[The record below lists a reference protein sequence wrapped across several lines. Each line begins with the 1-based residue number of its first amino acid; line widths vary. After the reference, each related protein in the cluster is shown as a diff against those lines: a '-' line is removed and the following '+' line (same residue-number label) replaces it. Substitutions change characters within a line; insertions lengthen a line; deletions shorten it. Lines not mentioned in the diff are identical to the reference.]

1 MAHDPNQPTIPRVEK
16 IARDLAA
23 VLSTKGEA
31 DWRSF
36 VVMAEEVG
44 TRLYQQLAQ
53 FDSGSATWSASVV
66 PRAGGFTRS
75 RQREHP
81 SQAGDFTSARPRV
94 SAAA

>member
-1 MAHDPNQPTIPRVEK
+1 MAHDPTRPTIPRVEK

-23 VLSTKGEA
+23 VLSPTGEA

-44 TRLYQQLAQ
+44 TKLYQQLAQ
-53 FDSGSATWSASVV
+53 FDSGSATWRASVV
-66 PRAGGFTRS
+66 PRDGGFTRS
-75 RQREHP
+75 PQSEHP
-81 SQAGDFTSARPRV
+81 SQAGDITRARPRF